1 MAITFNGSQ
10 VTYGDGTIQVSSAK
24 VVNVDR
30 KTYNTRTAWS
40 DASSTEIWS
49 EYYTK
54 LYSTSYLYIEV
65 DLSMRGNYSDHL
77 TWEMNYAGGTY
88 YQGTMPYDA
97 GFSANARPYHSVFSI
112 TSASTG
118 SNLLR
123 LRWRT
128 ADGNGGN
135 KPASIWNPNSSDDGR
150 LSQEYSAMTIWEIR

>member
-10 VTYGDGTIQVSSAK
+10 VTYGDGTVQVSSAK

-77 TWEMNYAGGTY
+77 VWEMNYAGGTY
-88 YQGTMPYDA
+88 YQGTMPYDS
-97 GFSANARPYHSVFSI
+97 GFAANARPFHSVFSI

-128 ADGNGGN
+128 ANSAGGN
-135 KPASIWNPNSSDDGR
+135 KPASIWNPNSSDDAR